1 MGDTEAER
9 TELENALQ
17 QLFIECKTSASTST
31 MDSDSD
37 AMPISQIVEYIHN
50 QLSNLSIDNLI
61 ELSKCL
67 VSTTT
72 GKRVNLMQFKEATKR
87 WIAKIQESVQDGNNN
102 TQEKLFLVNDADSS
116 MKTMNGDKDI
126 VELEFR
132 EKFRELYKE
141 NISLH
146 DELERHEALIHNFK
160 QQYSTTEKQLKQYIQ
175 KCQQLE
181 KESDEQRDQ
190 LNESIKKEKTMALT
204 LQRYTKEHQNLLKK
218 LEIAEIEIHSIS
230 SLKEKLEKITKEKM
244 DYMKLIIKMEEK
256 LNEKEDSCKQLK
268 STVDEL
274 EDSKISIT
282 ESYKSMIENLREK
295 NRLLMDENEELQSL
309 SAVTTCP
316 LLQEKLSISP
326 ISDADVCYRHSTPYK
341 SMEVSIQDSLYT
353 ELKAL
358 GFTPACSR
366 NETQELEEELH
377 EYDSAIYA
385 ILEQLEKV
393 IQFFI
398 MIRGSTA
405 DLSHF
410 NLQNTNAKT
419 YDVLKRKAD
428 FLLCMVTEEITRR
441 SMKRDVST
449 QLRVDPVNTIDSLDQ
464 FGIKSFQDLLS
475 THRYRS
481 VHTLPP
487 TLQSSQIF
495 GYHKPEMNTN
505 AIFAHGDGL
514 IQKCDE
520 ESTLLVVEA
529 PSIPEKENQTH
540 SEKSRPCEIS
550 KESSILISK
559 TLVEEEKN
567 TRNVQVPEMS
577 SANNPASPRRKISVY
592 CRSFDVVAVQDQR
605 EDYSESNL
613 RVKQSSSCADDS
625 PIQIDKIPVKDQNS
639 TPGAKYK
646 FDQIYR
652 SAKKNDSD
660 SSNSTPRK
668 FEDSLLD
675 DEPTVER
682 PMSRKI
688 RLAPTRLR
696 FSLENG
702 NELNKTAGTASNC
715 VSPVCSTELITSD
728 SLLSLNGK
736 HKKDDDS
743 SVPSSSTF
751 VDKCKIKVKN
761 VTLGSKSYLTENTTE
776 YSMLNHR
783 LFLRD
788 QANSAKIVDSESPH
802 SQTSMRIADS
812 ESPSQIE
819 RSVDSQM
826 SRREDSLIV
835 SDNEREPT
843 AGSGGRCGIDEKVV
857 NEASK
862 AVNESSTSLA
872 TDLVSTRVITPC
884 KNVTQSNEKARE
896 RNPSKTNQEAQQWPV
911 NMKRSYSEGASLGPR
926 EGLGCCCNRKN
937 ASSIPE
943 SNHCKIF
950 PSLTDIRLKESGLA
964 YLSETEDSREN
975 LSELELQKKYTAFSL
990 CLSVDRFTLP
1000 RRIAMSCRQ
1009 RDQSEK
1015 NLSSEVQKMQQ
1026 DIQELAPLCTDRES
1040 VERVERVRH
1049 QLDMI
1054 VRCAHRVS
1062 CAAETLGAVHQER
1075 RVSRAVLLADKYL
1088 QVLQSRCEKLIAN
1101 VAETKRILVE
1111 NNIVIEEHSSELN
1124 DELPRIRYR
1133 SGTPV
1138 NNRMMMARRRA
1149 SVATMSRPMN
1159 SMQDVS
1165 KEVVRQ
1171 RNSVS
1176 GRMTLRRP
1184 SFSSESPKWEMEKLD
1199 RTESSNSIGE
1209 LRGIFEQAESRR
1221 NSREENNNSQTVNYA
1236 IVDNETWTNV
1246 KEETSE
1252 LSDNESIN
1260 SESRS
1265 STRSSYSFQLTRR
1278 RRLWR
1283 IISSILIFCLVFYVI
1298 QAISTVNTCHEPLNE
1313 RLVRCVFDTYRQSR
1327 NTAPHPM

>member
-1138 NNRMMMARRRA
+1138 NNH
-1149 SVATMSRPMN
+1149 
-1159 SMQDVS
+1159 
-1165 KEVVRQ
+1165 
-1171 RNSVS
+1171 
-1176 GRMTLRRP
+1176 G
-1184 SFSSESPKWEMEKLD
+1184 
-1199 RTESSNSIGE
+1199 
-1209 LRGIFEQAESRR
+1209 
-1221 NSREENNNSQTVNYA
+1221 
-1236 IVDNETWTNV
+1236 
-1246 KEETSE
+1246 
-1252 LSDNESIN
+1252 
-1260 SESRS
+1260 
-1265 STRSSYSFQLTRR
+1265 
-1278 RRLWR
+1278 
-1283 IISSILIFCLVFYVI
+1283 
-1298 QAISTVNTCHEPLNE
+1298 
-1313 RLVRCVFDTYRQSR
+1313 
-1327 NTAPHPM
+1327 

>member
-1138 NNRMMMARRRA
+1138 NNRMM
-1149 SVATMSRPMN
+1149 
-1159 SMQDVS
+1159 
-1165 KEVVRQ
+1165 EVVRQ

>member
-1026 DIQELAPLCTDRES
+1026 DIQE
-1040 VERVERVRH
+1040 
-1049 QLDMI
+1049 
-1054 VRCAHRVS
+1054 
-1062 CAAETLGAVHQER
+1062 
-1075 RVSRAVLLADKYL
+1075 
-1088 QVLQSRCEKLIAN
+1088 
-1101 VAETKRILVE
+1101 
-1111 NNIVIEEHSSELN
+1111 
-1124 DELPRIRYR
+1124 
-1133 SGTPV
+1133 
-1138 NNRMMMARRRA
+1138 
-1149 SVATMSRPMN
+1149 
-1159 SMQDVS
+1159 
-1165 KEVVRQ
+1165 VVRQ